1 MTEEWDVCAPWEF
14 VFWMKMARSCRD
26 AGKIWVKFLKL
37 MFPVW
42 IQELQ
47 RQNSQSCVMSI
58 IRSVGKMEQPI
69 HSVHKREE
77 PRRV

>member
-1 MTEEWDVCAPWEF
+1 MTGGMGCMCALGVRFLDENGEILQG
-14 VFWMKMARSCRD
+14 CGENL
-26 AGKIWVKFLKL
+26 GKISEIV
-37 MFPVW
+37 FPVW